1 MTNVSFEEFFAEQD
15 IREAVEEEDL
25 NYVYIVWQ
33 TSYNETN
40 DLTAYLISCGVDPL
54 EYDLSKIYD
63 SMYKGINVPSQLTI
77 PDGVLFIESMAFM
90 NCHSLQEIT
99 LPKSIK
105 TIRPYAF
112 SKCVNLNKIIYQGTL
127 SEWRKLDK
135 RVGIFEGRNGKPLTI
150 ECTDANYVYGD
161 KQ

>member
-1 MTNVSFEEFFAEQD
+1 MIKISFEEFFAEQD

-25 NYVYIVWQ
+25 DYVYIVWN
-33 TSYNETN
+33 TSYTKTN

-63 SMYKGINVPSQLTI
+63 SMYKEINVPPRMTI
-77 PDGVLFIESMAFM
+77 PDGILSIETMAFM

-99 LPKSIK
+99 LPKSVK

-112 SKCVNLNKIIYQGTL
+112 SKCINLHKIIYEGTL
-127 SEWRKLDK
+127 DDWKKLDK
-135 RVGIFEGRNGKPLTI
+135 RVGIFEGREGRPITI
-150 ECTDANYVYGD
+150 ECTDTFYVYGD